1 MLNAGRFSRTAV
13 LGLASVAAMSVSA
26 MAEPKYDTGAGD
38 KFIRVGNIMPYSG
51 PASAYSSAGRTLAAY
66 FKMINETGGINGRQ
80 IEFLSYDD
88 SYSPA
93 KTVEQTRRLVESD
106 EVLMVFNVLGTPSN
120 LAIQKFLNARKIP
133 QLFVASGASRFGDP
147 KQFPWTMG
155 WQPTYYAEGVIYG
168 RYLLEH
174 HPDAKIG
181 VLVQNDDFG
190 RELLNGLK
198 QGLGKK
204 ASDIVATESYEVSE
218 PTIDSR
224 VVRIKSSGADAIVN
238 ITTSKFAAQ
247 SLKKVAELGWHPV
260 QIVDYI
266 SSSVGG
272 VLKPVGLPLV
282 QGILS
287 ASYTKD
293 PTDAQWHDDEGA
305 RRFDAFLAKYMP
317 DGNRSDSLVVY
328 GYNVAQTLVQVL
340 KQCGDD
346 LTRANVMRQA
356 ASLNNFVPDMVLP
369 GVSLNTSAEDF
380 FPLKKFSM
388 MRFEGER
395 WNKFGGLIEASRS
408 SDGH

>member
-1 MLNAGRFSRTAV
+1 MLNAGRFCRAAI
-13 LGLASVAAMSVSA
+13 LGISSLALMSISA

-38 KFIRVGNIMPYSG
+38 NFIRIGNIMPYSG
-51 PASAYSSAGRTLAAY
+51 PASAYSSAGKALTAY
-66 FKMINETGGINGRQ
+66 FAMINDTGGINGRK
-80 IEFLSYDD
+80 IEFISYDD
-88 SYSPA
+88 GYSPA
-93 KTVEQTRRLVESD
+93 KTVEQTRRLVEND
-106 EVLMVFNVLGTPSN
+106 DILLVFNVLGTPSN

-155 WQPTYYAEGVIYG
+155 WQPTYYAEGLIYG

-174 HPDAKIG
+174 HPDMKIG

-198 QGLGKK
+198 QGLGGK
-204 ASDIVATESYEVSE
+204 AGDIVAVESYEVTE

-224 VVRIKSSGADAIVN
+224 VVRIKSAGADVIVN

-247 SLKKVAELGWHPV
+247 SIKKVAELGWQPV

-272 VLKPVGLPLV
+272 VMKPVGFQQT

-293 PTDAQWHDDEGA
+293 PTDAQWREDEGV
-305 RRFDAFLAKYMP
+305 RRFEAFLAKYMP
-317 DGNRSDSLVVY
+317 EGNRSDSLIVY

-340 KQCGDD
+340 RQSADD
-346 LTRANVMRQA
+346 LTRANIMKQA
-356 ASLNNFVPDMVLP
+356 ASLKGFVPDMVLP
-369 GVSLNTSAEDF
+369 GVSLNTAADDY

-395 WNKFGGLIEASRS
+395 WKMFGGLIEANKS
-408 SDGH
+408 SDGK